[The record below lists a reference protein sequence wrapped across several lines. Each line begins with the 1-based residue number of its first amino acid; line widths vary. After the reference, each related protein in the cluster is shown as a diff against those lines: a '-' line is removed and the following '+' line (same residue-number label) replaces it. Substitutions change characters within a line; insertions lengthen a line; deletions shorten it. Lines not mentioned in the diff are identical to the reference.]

1 MNRNEFN
8 TSILALKEYI
18 SAQSYCENIE
28 LVKGMIATQSDSL
41 KVRTRLFQVSDSVI
55 GPIDLDLE
63 ILITFSE
70 SYEAPT
76 IFFRIYIYRQEELA
90 EERKLSFER
99 HILELV
105 VGTDSAECGLRV
117 PYSGK
122 NPNAPNADN
131 KQRDFVLDDIDE
143 LIDDGS
149 MSDMTIK
156 RGERVYGGGPSIEIT
171 DYDNFGVYY
180 FIHPCQTRQLM
191 DQVGDFGSESLLK
204 WWNFYSGPILWRFRI
219 GSGKSVSKLSDK
231 ANMC

>member
-1 MNRNEFN
+1 MNRNAFN
-8 TSILALKEYI
+8 TNILALKEYI

-41 KVRTRLFQVSDSVI
+41 KVRTRLFQVSDFVI

-76 IFFRIYIYRQEELA
+76 IFFRIYIYKQEELA
-90 EERKLSFER
+90 EERELSFER
-99 HILELV
+99 RILELL
-105 VGTDSAECGLRV
+105 VGTNSAECGFRI
-117 PYSGK
+117 PSSGK
-122 NPNAPNADN
+122 KPNALNADN
-131 KQRDFVLDDIDE
+131 KQRDFVSDDIDE
-143 LIDDGS
+143 LIEDES
-149 MSDMTIK
+149 TPDMTIK
-156 RGERVYGGGPSIEIT
+156 EGERVYGGGPSIEIT

-204 WWNFYSGPILWRFRI
+204 WWSFYSRPILWRFRT
-219 GSGKSVSKLSDK
+219 GSGKLVSKPSDK